1 MTNIASNV
9 YNEYPPPPENRYW
22 GLVKL
27 EEVRTVCWRP
37 TCVQPQCHVKL
48 SSDCELAPVRD
59 EVIRLNVAGQ
69 LGLGERCIVPV
80 QGEEELHLE
89 VTVCNGVDGGW
100 LYQEDNYQMKYIVK
114 YQDEEGN
121 NKEMTFCVEMRGLGG
136 ALVLTQCNNEEKKQ
150 KWIWDE
156 YKPYWA

>member
-80 QGEEELHLE
+80 QGEEEIHLE
-89 VTVCNGVDGGW
+89 VSVCQGVHGGW
-100 LYQEDNYQMKYIVK
+100 LYHEDNHQMKYIVN
-114 YQDEEGN
+114 YHYN
-121 NKEMTFCVEMRGLGG
+121 NKRYPPLQDSCTQASLQGDRQLPSFPLNAQPIGLKSH
-136 ALVLTQCNNEEKKQ
+136 C
-150 KWIWDE
+150 
-156 YKPYWA
+156 